1 MDAATGERR
10 WEEKSVKGGA
20 LVLAGGALILVSEKG
35 DLVVAE
41 ARADGYKQL
50 FRQTVLKERT
60 WAQPVLANK
69 RIYVRDNQGNLA
81 CVGL

>member
-1 MDAATGERR
+1 MVLDVKRR

-20 LVLAGGALILVSEKG
+20 LVVAGGALIVVSEKG
-35 DLVVAE
+35 DLVIAE
-41 ARADGYKQL
+41 ATANGFKQL
-50 FRQTVLKERT
+50 LRQSVLKNRT

>member
-1 MDAATGERR
+1 M
-10 WEEKSVKGGA
+10 KGGA
-20 LVLAGGALILVSEKG
+20 LIVAGGALIVVSEKG
-35 DLVVAE
+35 DLVIAE
-41 ARADGYKQL
+41 ASDRAYKQL
-50 FRQTVLKERT
+50 LRQTVLSGRT